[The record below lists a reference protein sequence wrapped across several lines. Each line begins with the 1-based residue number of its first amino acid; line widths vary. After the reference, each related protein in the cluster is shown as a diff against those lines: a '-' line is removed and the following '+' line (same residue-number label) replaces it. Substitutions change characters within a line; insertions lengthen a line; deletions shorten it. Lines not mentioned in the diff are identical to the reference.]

1 LKFLSGKGV
10 FTAVVLVAWAG
21 LMVVLAGRERG
32 APPMKGPDEDVRE
45 DWYLLKWYGLPM
57 GRSVRRVGP
66 RSDDKPGLA
75 IEVDTTLRFSVADFP
90 AELHMREVC
99 LVHEDGVLDRFQLNV
114 STEALVSHRMRYQ
127 GQRVGDEWRVEIDPG
142 GGTEK
147 RKYTF
152 EAPENLCLAETVTPY
167 LMHRGEIREG
177 ASLTLPVYEPM
188 SNEVAPMTI
197 RVLGQEDVE
206 VEEESITAWKLEAL
220 YKDLISTVSWIT
232 RDGVTLRERSE
243 AGLMMVKTSGK
254 DALDAELGL
263 ADVVGLTSISTGVED
278 SFFRGKESVRLKL
291 SGVELSEF
299 DFETLGQRWI
309 DAEEGI
315 LEVYR
320 TLPPV
325 DPVAF
330 PVRDPEMSE
339 WLESDA
345 YIQAEDERIVA
356 QAKEAVG
363 DAVNAWEAARRLQ
376 RWVHTSLKK
385 KPVVSVPSAAD
396 VLASREG
403 DCYEHTTLFVALA
416 RSVGIPAETCVGLV
430 HLNGSYC
437 YHAWPK
443 VFVGEWVYMDPT
455 FGQDVADV
463 GHLCL
468 ETGNLSRQVKI
479 MKLIGK
485 LRIEPLT
492 DESPSKAPDQEG

>member
-1 LKFLSGKGV
+1 MKFLSSKGV
-10 FTAVVLVAWAG
+10 FTAIVLVAWAG
-21 LMVVLAGRERG
+21 LMIVLAGREKG
-32 APPMKGPDEDVRE
+32 APPMKGPHEDVRE

-57 GRSVRRVGP
+57 GRSVRRIGP
-66 RSDDKPGLA
+66 RSDGKAGLA
-75 IEVDTTLRFSVADFP
+75 VEVDTTLRFSVADFP

-99 LVHEDGVLDRFQLNV
+99 LTREDGVLDGFQLNV
-114 STEALVSHRMRYQ
+114 STEALVSHKMRYE
-127 GQRVGDEWRVEIDPG
+127 GQRVGDEWQVKIDPG
-142 GGTEK
+142 GGTANKEF
-147 RKYTF
+147 TF
-152 EAPENLCLAETVTPY
+152 DAPESLCLAETVTPY

-177 ASLTLPVYEPM
+177 ATVTLPVYEPM
-188 SNEVAPMTI
+188 SNEVASMTI
-197 RVLGQEDVE
+197 RVLGKEDLDI
-206 VEEESITAWKLEAL
+206 EEETYTAWKVEAI
-220 YKDLISTVSWIT
+220 YKDLISTSSWIT
-232 RDGVTLRERSE
+232 EEGVTLREKSE

-254 DALDAELGL
+254 NALDAELGL
-263 ADVVGLTSISTGVED
+263 ADVVGLTSISSGVQD
-278 SFFRGKESVRLKL
+278 SFFQGKERVRLQL

-309 DAEEGI
+309 DAEKGI
-315 LEVYR
+315 LEVFR
-320 TLPPV
+320 TQPPV
-325 DPVAF
+325 QPVPF
-330 PVRDPEMSE
+330 PVKDPQMASF
-339 WLESDA
+339 LRSDA
-345 YIQAEDERIVA
+345 YIQAEDERIRA

-363 DAVNAWEAARRLQ
+363 DAENAWEASRKLQ

-463 GHLCL
+463 GHFCL

-485 LRIEPLT
+485 LQIQPLT
-492 DESPSKAPDQEG
+492 DETPADAADEVK